1 LQEDKVGPAMA
12 DEELITLCGLG
23 DEALSGIL
31 VEDYGAGCM
40 SGSDE
45 ETRILSYLRDLREVL
60 RLESGAGVRVLRMWL
75 DEACMNNRLARDEH
89 MRERVALLEYA
100 RDRMADVALADPL
113 CHVRLQLQFSQEWA
127 AVPQLQDSDT

>member
-1 LQEDKVGPAMA
+1 MQADAELQGLC
-12 DEELITLCGLG
+12 ELS
-23 DEALSGIL
+23 EMELSRL
-31 VEDYGAGCM
+31 LTEDYGVEHAR
-40 SGSDE
+40 SADA
-45 ETRILSYLRDLREVL
+45 ETRMISYLQDLREVL

-100 RDRMADVALADPL
+100 RDRMADVALADPV

-127 AVPQLQDSDT
+127 SAETNGL

>member
-1 LQEDKVGPAMA
+1 MQADTELQGLC
-12 DEELITLCGLG
+12 ELS
-23 DEALSGIL
+23 EMELSRL
-31 VEDYGAGCM
+31 LTEDYGVEHAR
-40 SGSDE
+40 SADA
-45 ETRILSYLRDLREVL
+45 ETRMISYLQDLREVL

-100 RDRMADVALADPL
+100 RDRMADVALADPV

-127 AVPQLQDSDT
+127 SAETNGL